1 MSRAKVS
8 NAIIRRLPRYRRYL
22 RQLQVK
28 GIKKISSGEL
38 SELIGYTASQI
49 RQDLNTFGEFG
60 QQGYGYEV
68 DKLYKEINKILGL
81 DREYRT
87 VVVGVGNLGQA
98 ITNYT
103 YYYKIG
109 FNIIGLFDKD
119 PEVIGKEINDVK
131 IMDGN
136 LLEDYVRDNAVDI
149 GIICVTRDNAQEV
162 ADSLI
167 RGGVKGIWNF
177 APIDLD
183 VPDDIALESV
193 HLSDSLHALSFM
205 IKSKSE
211 EEE

>member
-1 MSRAKVS
+1 MSKTKVS

-22 RQLQVK
+22 GQLKLK

-68 DKLYKEINKILGL
+68 DKLYKEINRILGL

-87 VVVGVGNLGQA
+87 VVVGVGNLGRA

-119 PEVIGKEINDVK
+119 PEVIGDVINDVTV
-131 IMDGN
+131 MDSA
-136 LLEDYVRDNAVDI
+136 LLEDYVRDNKVDI
-149 GIICVTRDNAQEV
+149 GIICVSRDNAQDV
-162 ADSLI
+162 AGALI
-167 RGGVKGIWNF
+167 GGGVKGIWNF
-177 APIDLD
+177 APVDLE
-183 VPDDIALESV
+183 VPDEIALESV

-205 IKSKSE
+205 IKSKRE